1 MSELA
6 HMALKEFDELFDH
19 FAWYE
24 EHREEMN
31 GQHIDK
37 HEWLDQLKQAF
48 YKVCVAIFVKDPNT
62 FRDLCDTE
70 EFCEQIEMYGL
81 SAYVDLVILGR
92 HGRHLSKQYKNQGRY
107 CGNEYLVTWR
117 GIFTCDVQF
126 K

>member
-1 MSELA
+1 MSEFA
-6 HMALKEFDELFDH
+6 HMAVEEFDELFDH

-24 EHREEMN
+24 EHHEEMN

-37 HEWLDQLKQAF
+37 YEWLDQLRHAF
-48 YKVCVAIFVKDPNT
+48 YSVCIGIFVKDPNA

-70 EFCEQIEMYGL
+70 EFYEQIELYGL
-81 SAYVDLVILGR
+81 SAYVDQVVLGR
-92 HGRHLSKQYKNQGRY
+92 HGRYLSKQYKNQGRY
-107 CGNEYLVTWR
+107 CGNEYIVTWR